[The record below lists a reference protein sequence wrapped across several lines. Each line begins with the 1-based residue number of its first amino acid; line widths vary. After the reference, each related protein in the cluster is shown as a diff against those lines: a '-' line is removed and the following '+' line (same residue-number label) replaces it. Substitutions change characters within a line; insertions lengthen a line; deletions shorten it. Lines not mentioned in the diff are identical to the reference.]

1 MAIYTSGDNG
11 ATSKY
16 YSATLDEE
24 FTLVLAKGDGP
35 RSGLDSLLFATTT
48 GNIVLR
54 VMS

>member
-35 RSGLDSLLFATTT
+35 RNGLDSLLFATTT

-54 VMS
+54 IIN